1 MRLLVSRLTFSFWYL
16 CLCFLLTLPF
26 QVSTLEATRLLLL
39 DMGTDPSL
47 VMPLVEWQMRA
58 DAAAKKQ
65 LGPQR
70 IAPAA

>member
-1 MRLLVSRLTFSFWYL
+1 
-16 CLCFLLTLPF
+16 
-26 QVSTLEATRLLLL
+26 
-39 DMGTDPSL
+39 MGTDPSL